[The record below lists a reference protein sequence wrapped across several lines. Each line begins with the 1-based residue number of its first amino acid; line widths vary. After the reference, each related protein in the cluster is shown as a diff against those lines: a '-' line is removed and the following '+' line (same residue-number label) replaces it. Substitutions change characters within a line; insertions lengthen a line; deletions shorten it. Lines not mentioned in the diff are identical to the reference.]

1 MAEVFERLRQL
12 GLTACPECGS
22 TNSLNMSPIPVLLV
36 KSGTPSEGNGLH
48 QGPDHEDDVTFAIK
62 VECANCSHWML
73 FNAAK
78 YRTVD
83 ETIIEGWSPEGE
95 GGMRGWST
103 SGPW

>member
-36 KSGTPSEGNGLH
+36 TSGTPSGGDGLH
-48 QGPDHEDDVTFAIK
+48 LRPDHEDDVIFAIK
-62 VECANCSHWML
+62 VECTNCGHWMP
-73 FNAAK
+73 FNAAR

-83 ETIIEGWSPEGE
+83 ATIIEGCLPRAKEE
-95 GGMRGWST
+95 
-103 SGPW
+103 